1 MVVWEKS
8 NGPAESEES
17 LMIWFFFGLLAGI
30 AITYL
35 YSFIKRKSSE
45 EAEDVTE
52 NEKRVLELVENTKD
66 CIYYFETKPKWRY
79 KFVYP
84 SFEKIFGPEVGKTV
98 YDNPQLML
106 NRVHPDDYEMLIN
119 KINGQVDYEKPII
132 YRIMNNQGQYVT
144 FEEFT
149 TPVYRDGEVVAIQGI
164 LRNITEKLKLQQEL
178 EYRSTHDSLTALY
191 NREYFEQMVEKFDK
205 EVDLPVAIVLFDL
218 DELKEIKDTFGHKKG
233 DLLIKE
239 AAKLLNEHSSDEI
252 IVSRIGGDE
261 YSILIT
267 NKGEN
272 QVVSLL
278 QSISNEIMRY
288 NESST
293 DITIKMSIGYA
304 CSNHSLGKMDGLF
317 MEADQN
323 MYKEKSRKKGRIEA
337 YSYNKVM

>member
-1 MVVWEKS
+1 
-8 NGPAESEES
+8 
-17 LMIWFFFGLLAGI
+17 MIWFFLGVMAGI

-35 YSFIKRKSSE
+35 YGSIKRKSKE

-98 YDNPQLML
+98 YDNPQIML
-106 NRVHPDDYEMLIN
+106 NRVHPDDYEMLMK

-149 TPVYRDGEVVAIQGI
+149 TPVYKDGEVVAIQGI

-205 EVDLPVAIVLFDL
+205 EVDLPVAIVLCDL
-218 DELKEIKDTFGHKKG
+218 DDLKYMNDTFGHKKG

-261 YSILIT
+261 FSILIT
-267 NKGEN
+267 DKDKN
-272 QVVSLL
+272 QVELIVE
-278 QSISNEIMRY
+278 SILNEIASY
-288 NESST
+288 NESSM
-293 DITIKMSIGYA
+293 DITIKMSTGYA
-304 CSNHSLGKMDGLF
+304 WSKHSLGKMDRLF
-317 MEADQN
+317 IEADQN
-323 MYKEKSRKKGRIEA
+323 MYKDKSGKKSKVGA
-337 YSYNKVM
+337 YFDNKVM